1 MNHTIATL
9 ALTLLLG
16 SGIPS
21 QARSD
26 RRNDDQQRSKHSFHI
41 VDTVFHLDEDL
52 SKVQIFPIFTYHYL

>member
-26 RRNDDQQRSKHSFHI
+26 RPYNYRYDCNC
-41 VDTVFHLDEDL
+41 T
-52 SKVQIFPIFTYHYL
+52 